1 LRLFPI
7 DLSVFFRR
15 PDLNRIADCLFG
27 LRAPGTT
34 PAHSFA
40 GRAGPGF
47 AAACAVVVT
56 LGLSG
61 LVQAQSTG
69 APPAKQSS
77 APKAPVAANAPAA
90 AVPAAPQVRPD
101 GGPMPIRPDAPRVAP
116 VPTGQSAGE
125 DYKIGP
131 QDLIEIQVFG
141 IDNLKREVRVNS
153 RGVISLPL
161 VGPVTVAGLSNQ
173 EAEALIAA
181 KYEKD
186 YLQDPQVSVFIKE
199 FTSQRITVEGA
210 VNHPG
215 IFPIRGPTS
224 LLQAIAIAGGQGQL
238 SDMKDVKVYRVEGGQ
253 KKALSFDVLRI
264 RSGELEDPLLS
275 NDDVV
280 VIQRSADRV
289 AVRDSFFGDLIG
301 ILNPFNYLPK

>member
-1 LRLFPI
+1 LARLH
-7 DLSVFFRR
+7 
-15 PDLNRIADCLFG
+15 
-27 LRAPGTT
+27 T
-34 PAHSFA
+34 

-47 AAACAVVVT
+47 GVACAVVVS
-56 LGLSG
+56 LGLVG
-61 LVQAQSTG
+61 LAHAQTAG
-69 APPAKQSS
+69 APPATPPS
-77 APKAPVAANAPAA
+77 APKASVAVNVPGTVVTDTPLAKPGAGPAPITPDASRVTP
-90 AVPAAPQVRPD
+90 VPA
-101 GGPMPIRPDAPRVAP
+101 
-116 VPTGQSAGE
+116 GQSVGD

-153 RGVISLPL
+153 RGIISLPL
-161 VGPVTVAGLSNQ
+161 VGPVTVAGLTNQ
-173 EAEALIAA
+173 EAETLIAA

-199 FTSQRITVEGA
+199 FTSQRITIEGA

-238 SDMKDVKVYRVEGGQ
+238 SDMKEVMVYRVEAGQ
-253 KKALSFDVLRI
+253 KKAMTYDVIKI
-264 RSGELEDPLLS
+264 RSGEVEDPLLS

-280 VIQRSADRV
+280 VVKRSSDRV

-301 ILNPFNYLPK
+301 IFNPFNYLPKY

>member
-1 LRLFPI
+1 M
-7 DLSVFFRR
+7 FFRR
-15 PDLNRIADCLFG
+15 PELIRIADCLFI
-27 LRAPGTT
+27 LRALGSRL
-34 PAHSFA
+34 ALALS
-40 GRAGPGF
+40 GRARPGH
-47 AAACAVVVT
+47 AAVCIVVA
-56 LGLSG
+56 GLALSP
-61 LVQAQSTG
+61 LAWAQM
-69 APPAKQSS
+69 PPATQSS
-77 APKAPVAANAPAA
+77 I
-90 AVPAAPQVRPD
+90 PAAPQVRPD
-101 GGPMPIRPDAPRVAP
+101 GGPLPIRPDAPRVAP
-116 VPTGQSAGE
+116 VPAGQSAGD

-153 RGVISLPL
+153 RGMISLPL
-161 VGPVTVAGLSNQ
+161 VGPVMVAGLSNQ
-173 EAEALIAA
+173 EAEVLIAA

-210 VNHPG
+210 VNRPG

-238 SDMKDVKVYRVEGGQ
+238 SDMKEVMVYRVENGQ
-253 KKALSFDVLRI
+253 RKTATYDVIRI
-264 RSGELEDPLLS
+264 RAGELNDPLLF

-280 VIQRSADRV
+280 VVRRSADRV